1 MEKMASIFK
10 ALSEEIRL
18 KMLAMLLWEKEL
30 CVCDIERVL
39 GIRQSKASRHLQ
51 YMRHAGIVKTRR
63 EGIWMFYSLSENLSP
78 DLKILVK
85 TLKAMFSDKA
95 YEGLRADLKRYLA
108 LKGNIKDRCPADEVQ
123 GTR

>member
-39 GIRQSKASRHLQ
+39 GISQSKASRHLQ

-95 YEGLRADLKRYLA
+95 YEGLRADLKP
-108 LKGNIKDRCPADEVQ
+108 GPQ
-123 GTR
+123 G